1 MSEIGLDDSHVRSHF
16 HVQASEAVAGT
27 VKGDFLGYPCCR
39 EPPLEWS
46 LQHLVLEI
54 LKDKS
59 LAPFSQQSIG
69 FITDGVMHYFF
80 GFLHTGGNEHPAV
93 GVWLYLLPRELSDV
107 ALSQSR
113 KTGEKKESFFFKT
126 SSSQGVSASRISSS
140 WLKCS
145 LMVGMHSMR
154 SKKPFGFSFIFL
166 SR

>member
-93 GVWLYLLPRELSDV
+93 GVWLYLLPRELSDGN
-107 ALSQSR
+107 SSCR
-113 KTGEKKESFFFKT
+113 MDCSGIES
-126 SSSQGVSASRISSS
+126 SNGVRSFQAKGS
-140 WLKCS
+140 WA
-145 LMVGMHSMR
+145 R
-154 SKKPFGFSFIFL
+154 QTD
-166 SR
+166 